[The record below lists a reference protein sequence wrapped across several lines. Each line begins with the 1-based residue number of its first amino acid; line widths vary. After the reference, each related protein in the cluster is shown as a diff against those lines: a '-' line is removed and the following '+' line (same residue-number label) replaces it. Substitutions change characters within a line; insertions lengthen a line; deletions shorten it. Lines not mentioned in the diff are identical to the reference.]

1 MADRQKR
8 VREKAADLI
17 AECGPY
23 ARMAA
28 LFLAGERQEE
38 GDVQG
43 AVLWTRVAGMV
54 AEIGDGAARTRCVRL
69 H

>member
-1 MADRQKR
+1 MALRQNR

-28 LFLAGERQEE
+28 LFLAGEREEE
-38 GDVQG
+38 GDAEG
-43 AVLWTRVAGMV
+43 AMLWTRVAGVV
-54 AEIGDGAARTRCVRL
+54 AELGAGTARSGRVRL